1 MKKWGKKDV
10 ARLSAWEPTKGVV
23 SFSNALNNAAMCLT
37 LMEKRVIFYC
47 IAQVDSLKGPAQ
59 QTNEFKIV
67 VQDFAQFFKMNED
80 SAYRE
85 LRKITIGIMRKQIEF
100 SELDRGGKLI
110 IKRRQWLAGCDY
122 HEGHGW
128 VKVTLS
134 NDVAPMLTYLRH
146 KFTSY
151 HLEQAS
157 SLRSLYS
164 WRLLEKL
171 MQFETAGKGWW
182 TVTIED
188 FCRMMEATE
197 KQKTDFAKIRTKI
210 IEPAII
216 ELTEKDGWIIDY
228 TPIKAG
234 RKVVSL
240 RFDFKRDPQL
250 KLELF

>member
-1 MKKWGKKDV
+1 MTTGWGK
-10 ARLSAWEPTKGVV
+10 SALECIESWEPEKQIV
-23 SFSNALNNAAMCLT
+23 SFSNALNDAAMCLT

-47 IAQVDSLKGPAQ
+47 IAQINSIKGKSQ
-59 QTNEFKIV
+59 NKNEFKIFV
-67 VQDFAQFFKMNED
+67 RDFADFFKMNVD
-80 SAYRE
+80 TAYRD
-85 LRKITIGIMRKQIEF
+85 LRKVTIGIMKKQIEF
-100 SELDRGGKLI
+100 AELDRYGKPI
-110 IKRRQWLAGCDY
+110 IVRVQWLGSCRY
-122 HEGHGW
+122 HEGEGW
-128 VKVTLS
+128 VKLS
-134 NDVAPMLTYLRH
+134 FHHDTATHLTYLRE

-157 SLRSLYS
+157 ALRSLYS

-171 MQFETAGKGWW
+171 MQFEKSGKGWW
-182 TVTIED
+182 TVEIED
-188 FCRMMEATE
+188 FCRIMEATE
-197 KQKTDFAKIRTKI
+197 KQKLNFAKVRTQI

-250 KLELF
+250 RLEF